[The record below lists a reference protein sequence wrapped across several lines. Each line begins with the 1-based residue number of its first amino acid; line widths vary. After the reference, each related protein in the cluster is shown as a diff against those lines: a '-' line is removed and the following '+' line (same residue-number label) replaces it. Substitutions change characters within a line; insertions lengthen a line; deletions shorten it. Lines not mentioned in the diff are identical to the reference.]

1 MTQCAKI
8 QKKYNLGKC
17 FGVKRKVLKMLP
29 LGCREPCTKY
39 VISVGGQG
47 RDTRDKKSQNGSDV
61 LCTLYMAPG

>member
-39 VISVGGQG
+39 VISVGG
-47 RDTRDKKSQNGSDV
+47 TRPRGQKSQNGGDI
-61 LCTLYMAPG
+61 LCTLAVLGKA